1 MKRYAIENLI
11 QWKKNKN
18 RKPLIIQGARQV
30 GKTWLMK
37 EFGRLYYKET
47 IYINF
52 DNNKQLTN
60 VFQENINIPDII
72 TALEILSGKKITAEN
87 SLLIFDEI
95 QEIPNALKA
104 LKYFYEEHP
113 EYHIIC
119 AGSLLGISISQNIS
133 FPVGKVDFLKLYPL
147 SFAEFL
153 EALHKEKF
161 IGIIKNKNTILL
173 NTFKDELNNL
183 LKQYLYI
190 GGMPEIVHNFSTNND
205 YKKARQLQKNIL
217 LSYEY
222 DFGKHAPNN
231 EVPRIRQVWE
241 SIPSQLAK
249 ENKKFVY
256 GTLKERARAKEYETA
271 IKWLC
276 DAGLIY
282 MVHNINNPEIPLGA
296 YKDLKAFKI
305 YMLDTGL
312 LGAMANLESQTL
324 LNDDIFISF
333 KGIYAEQYAMQQLML
348 QYDKLYY
355 YTNDRNSAEIE
366 FLIEYN
372 NKVIPI
378 EVKAGINLKAKS
390 LKAYIEKYRPAKAL
404 RFSLADYKVTDNLVD
419 IPLYAINFFE
429 EYM

>member
-1 MKRYAIENLI
+1 ME
-11 QWKKNKN
+11 KNIS

-72 TALEILSGKKITAEN
+72 TALEIISGKKITAEN

-113 EYHIIC
+113 EYHIVC
-119 AGSLLGISISQNIS
+119 AGSLLGIAISQNTS

-147 SFAEFL
+147 SFSEFL
-153 EALHKEKF
+153 EALNKEKL
-161 IGIIKNKNTILL
+161 IEVIKNKNTTLL
-173 NTFKDELNNL
+173 YTFKDELNNL

-190 GGMPEIVHNFSTNND
+190 GGMPEIVHNFATNND

-256 GTLKERARAKEYETA
+256 GTLKVGARAKEYETA

-282 MVHNINNPEIPLGA
+282 MVHNINNPEIPLSA

-312 LGAMANLESQTL
+312 LGAVANLESQAL

-333 KGIYAEQYAMQQLML
+333 KGVYAEQYAMQQLI
-348 QYDKLYY
+348 QKFDKLYY

-366 FLIEYN
+366 FLVEYN
-372 NKVIPI
+372 NKIIPI

-390 LKAYIEKYRPAKAL
+390 LKTYIEKYHPEKAL
-404 RFSLADYKVTDNLVD
+404 RFSLADYKVTNNLVD
-419 IPLYAINFFE
+419 IPLYAINFYEKFL
-429 EYM
+429 

>member
-1 MKRYAIENLI
+1 MKRYAIDKLI
-11 QWKKNKN
+11 QWKKNTS

-72 TALEILSGKKITAEN
+72 TALEIISGKKIAAET

-119 AGSLLGISISQNIS
+119 AGSLLGISINQNTS

-147 SFAEFL
+147 SFSEFI

-161 IGIIKNKNTILL
+161 IGIIKNKNTTLL

-190 GGMPEIVHNFSTNND
+190 GGMPEIVHNFATNND

-256 GTLKERARAKEYETA
+256 GTLKEGARAKGYETA
-271 IKWLC
+271 IKWLY

-305 YMLDTGL
+305 YMFDTGL

-348 QYDKLYY
+348 QYDNLYY
-355 YTNDRNSAEIE
+355 
-366 FLIEYN
+366 
-372 NKVIPI
+372 
-378 EVKAGINLKAKS
+378 
-390 LKAYIEKYRPAKAL
+390 
-404 RFSLADYKVTDNLVD
+404 
-419 IPLYAINFFE
+419 
-429 EYM
+429 